1 MGWGSAGTGPA
12 AWLPAAQRSATLV
25 PDSPVP
31 AIQSWARA
39 LPGTPQQAGAARHFV
54 ADLLKGSPLRD
65 DAVMVLSE
73 LFTNAVVHTDSGKP
87 GGLVTVQVSRW
98 RGGVRIAVTDQG
110 SPRVPVICTPT
121 ACEPAESG
129 NGLFMVSCL
138 ASQLDWHDDASGRT
152 ICAILGKVPHDHPAV
167 RLATPSWAWRS

>member
-1 MGWGSAGTGPA
+1 MTGTVSGADITGLPNQYVAGSAAMAGWAAFPGIPA
-12 AWLPAAQRSATLV
+12 AVPAARRFVAG
-25 PDSPVP
+25 
-31 AIQSWARA
+31 A
-39 LPGTPQQAGAARHFV
+39 LPGCPR
-54 ADLLKGSPLRD
+54 ADDLIL
-65 DAVMVLSE
+65 AVNA